1 METGFFR
8 YPKPHKIY
16 FMLTKEHLIAWLQN
30 CHEVYEEQRQYL
42 TQLDTAIGD
51 ADHGNN
57 MHRGFKKVQSQLDS
71 YAGKDCGGVLKTTA
85 MTLISTVGGA
95 SGPLYGTF
103 FLQAS
108 TKAGGSEEL
117 SVDQVAEM
125 LQAGVDGLKMRGKAA
140 VGDKTMIDA
149 FEPAVK
155 AFQQE
160 AGASGELMPALTKA
174 AEAAEEGMKSTI
186 PLIAKK
192 GRASYLGERSRDHQ
206 DPGATSAFMM
216 LDALKEAV
224 QQEKE

>member
-8 YPKPHKIY
+8 YHKLHKTN
-16 FMLTKEHLIAWLQN
+16 FMLTKEHLITWLQN

-71 YAGKDCGGVLKTTA
+71 YADKNCGAVLKAAA

-108 TKAGGSEEL
+108 TKAGNTEEL
-117 SVDQVAEM
+117 SVDQVSEM
-125 LQAGVDGLKMRGKAA
+125 LQAGLDGLKMRGKAS

-155 AFQQE
+155 AFQEE
-160 AGASGELMPALTKA
+160 AGAGGELMPALTKA
-174 AEAAEEGMKSTI
+174 VEAAREGMKSTI
-186 PLIAKK
+186 PLIARK
-192 GRASYLGERSRDHQ
+192 GRASYLGERSKDHQ

-224 QQEKE
+224 EEEQ

>member
-1 METGFFR
+1 
-8 YPKPHKIY
+8 
-16 FMLTKEHLIAWLQN
+16 MLTKQHLITWLEN
-30 CHEVYEEQRQYL
+30 CHQIYDEQRQYL
-42 TQLDTAIGD
+42 TRLDTAIGD

-57 MHRGFKKVQSQLDS
+57 MHRGFKKVASQLDS
-71 YAGKDCGGVLKTTA
+71 YSEKDCGAILKATA

-103 FLQAS
+103 FLQAG
-108 TKAGGSEEL
+108 TKAGSTDEL
-117 SVDQVAEM
+117 TVAQVAEM

-174 AEAAEEGMKSTI
+174 VEAAEEGMKSTI
-186 PLIAKK
+186 PLIARK
-192 GRASYLGERSRDHQ
+192 GRASYLGERSKDHQ

-216 LDALKEAV
+216 FDALKEAV
-224 QQEKE
+224 QQEKQ